1 MSTDVVTDR
10 SGPTLV
16 QYQLRLPEF
25 EGPLDVLL
33 RLVERSQLAITD
45 VSLVAVL
52 DQFLAY
58 VDAMEGAE
66 PTVIAEFTAV
76 GTRLTLLKSRSL
88 LPRPPAV
95 EEEDDPHELTTQLIE
110 YKRLRDA
117 SRHLAAIQATGVA
130 SFAMPAPRANAFAKD
145 PAATKLAPYEVKTLW
160 RSIRRRV
167 AHVPR
172 PEQVL
177 EQKPLLTLREVIT
190 RAMGLLSGAKSTT
203 FAHLVAPY
211 TDRTQVATAFL
222 ATLVLMRR
230 RVIDA
235 EQSTL
240 FGDIHLTQAAAE
252 PAAIDDDALTEFD
265 PA

>member
-1 MSTDVVTDR
+1 MVVAATPDR
-10 SGPTLV
+10 QAPTLAG
-16 QYQLRLPEF
+16 YQLRLADF

-58 VDAMEGAE
+58 VDQMEGAE
-66 PTVIAEFTAV
+66 PGVIAEFTIV

-88 LPRPPAV
+88 LPRPPVV
-95 EEEDDPHELTTQLIE
+95 EDEEDPSDLTSQLIE
-110 YKRLRDA
+110 YKRVRDA
-117 SRHLAAIQATGVA
+117 ARRLADIQATGSV
-130 SFAMPAPRANAFAKD
+130 SFAMTTPRAGEFAKD
-145 PAATKLAPYEVKTLW
+145 ASNFRLATYEPSTLW

-167 AHVPR
+167 AHIPR
-172 PEQVL
+172 PEQIL
-177 EQKPLLTLREVIT
+177 QQKPLLTLREVIA
-190 RAMGLLSGAKSTT
+190 RATALVSGGKATT
-203 FAHLVAPY
+203 FSALVAPY

-222 ATLVLMRR
+222 ATLILMRR
-230 RVIDA
+230 RAIDA

-240 FGDIHLTQAAAE
+240 FGEINLRRADAE
-252 PAAIDDDALTEFD
+252 PVGIEDEAISEFE